1 MVSEQ
6 EASSLDIAWDL
17 ELQSTDNGEMIADY
31 IDRPESQTSLFCL
44 VLSLLAAV
52 SPDTRVPD
60 PFLQS

>member
-6 EASSLDIAWDL
+6 EASNLDIAWDL
-17 ELQSTDNGEMIADY
+17 ELQSTDNGEMMADN
-31 IDRPESQTSLFCL
+31 IDRLESQTSLFCS

-52 SPDTRVPD
+52 LPDTRALD